1 MRSRAR
7 PASAPAVR
15 WGSSWN
21 RRPASS
27 GPTRFRIG
35 DQERHQAPDRDP
47 HRRAFFGDLHVHT
60 GLSMDARTRDVILT
74 PDEVIDGWS
83 PGPLATLTIDD
94 FGAAMELDPEIL
106 LFGTGQTQRFPS
118 AALMAAIMQRGVGF
132 EVMDTA
138 AACRTFN
145 LLVAEYRR
153 VVAALLVHE
162 EPAE

>member
-1 MRSRAR
+1 MQLDLET
-7 PASAPAVR
+7 
-15 WGSSWN
+15 
-21 RRPASS
+21 SS
-27 GPTRFRIG
+27 GNFIRSY
-35 DQERHQAPDRDP
+35 APGQLLVNDE
-47 HRRAFFGDLHVHT
+47 LIT
-60 GLSMDARTRDVILT
+60 GHVILNQ
-74 PDEVIDGWS
+74 DEVIDGWS

-118 AALMAAIMQRGVGF
+118 AALTAAIMQRGVGF

-153 VVAALLVHE
+153 VVAALLVTDE
-162 EPAE
+162 SAR